1 MFTISAFFMI
11 IILITFAFM
20 TIMGMVEGQF
30 DEVVFMVFSGAVLLA
45 KAAWFGGEKYQNKV
59 VK

>member
-1 MFTISAFFMI
+1 
-11 IILITFAFM
+11 M